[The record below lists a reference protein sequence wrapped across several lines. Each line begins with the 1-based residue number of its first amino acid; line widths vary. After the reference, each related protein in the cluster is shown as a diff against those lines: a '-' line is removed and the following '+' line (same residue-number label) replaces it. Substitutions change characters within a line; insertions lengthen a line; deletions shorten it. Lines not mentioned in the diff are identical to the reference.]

1 MYWCQQAFRW
11 GCRLS
16 FRSVGALG
24 GMNTRAKGLAV
35 FGSFVDSLK
44 QKSSLRIQSLKKAG
58 QLSGYKGCR
67 KAFSEAQ
74 GTYAGNVRSK
84 IEEAASNKAVTSP
97 MK

>member
-1 MYWCQQAFRW
+1 
-11 GCRLS
+11 
-16 FRSVGALG
+16 
-24 GMNTRAKGLAV
+24 MNTKAMGLAV

-84 IEEAASNKAVTSP
+84 IEESSIEQGDILAHEIATFNMALNSP
-97 MK
+97 LVNYTRMVR